1 MSKYDI
7 TDIRTV
13 SFVEAIRLRPWMYL
27 GDPRNYLGVPKNP
40 LSTIVGIFS
49 DSFLDLGVSEFTICE
64 TQNFF
69 IIETKQDWLNNK
81 NNRDVE
87 YYFREST
94 TGPPRAEPLLPAFYY
109 PFYTKGDIGE
119 LGKKEVFEKFCAHER
134 LDISDVYGRILIISK
149 QQRLPKNHGI
159 VFERPQQSIEDLEN
173 DKKWLEVAIQS
184 AKSNR

>member
-1 MSKYDI
+1 
-7 TDIRTV
+7 
-13 SFVEAIRLRPWMYL
+13 
-27 GDPRNYLGVPKNP
+27 
-40 LSTIVGIFS
+40 
-49 DSFLDLGVSEFTICE
+49 
-64 TQNFF
+64 
-69 IIETKQDWLNNK
+69 
-81 NNRDVE
+81 
-87 YYFREST
+87 
-94 TGPPRAEPLLPAFYY
+94 LPAFYY